1 MTCLWYTSDHFSPV
15 LTPAF
20 TLTAVA
26 LPGFCS
32 QECLS
37 SGLAHRCL
45 VALPALPQGLAPLI
59 LLHFLSIGPRVPAI
73 LTADI

>member
-1 MTCLWYTSDHFSPV
+1 MTCLWYTSDHFSPL

-26 LPGFCS
+26 NPGFCS

-37 SGLAHRCL
+37 SGPARRCL
-45 VALPALPQGLAPLI
+45 VVLPALPQGLAPLI

-73 LTADI
+73 LAAEI

>member
-1 MTCLWYTSDHFSPV
+1 MTCLWYTSDHFSAL

-20 TLTAVA
+20 TLTPVA
-26 LPGFCS
+26 NPGFCS

-37 SGLAHRCL
+37 SGPARRCL
-45 VALPALPQGLAPLI
+45 VGLPALSQGLASLS
-59 LLHFLSIGPRVPAI
+59 LLHFLSIGSRVPVI